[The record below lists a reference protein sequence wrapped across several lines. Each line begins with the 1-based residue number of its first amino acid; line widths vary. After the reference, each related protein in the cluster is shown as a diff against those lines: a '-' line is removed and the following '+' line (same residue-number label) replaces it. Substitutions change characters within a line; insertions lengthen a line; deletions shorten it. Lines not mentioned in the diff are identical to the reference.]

1 MKLRV
6 VANHVLKFVYD
17 VDNKFI
23 NRVVLA
29 SMRDRSYKVTVSDK
43 LAIAAEI
50 FHADSSYE
58 LG

>member
-1 MKLRV
+1 M

-23 NRVVLA
+23 NCVVQA
-29 SMRDRSYKVTVSDK
+29 SMRDRSYEVTVSDK

-50 FHADSSYE
+50 FYADSSYE

>member
-1 MKLRV
+1 V
-6 VANHVLKFVYD
+6 AANHVLKFVYD

-23 NRVVLA
+23 NSIVQA
-29 SMRDRSYKVTVSDK
+29 SMRDRSYKVTVSEK

-50 FHADSSYE
+50 CYADSSYE